1 MSKLSNKTTA
11 ALAVTKAGEIKRL
24 QQSAVAQLAAVCEL
38 EGKVAGY
45 AIMAGITLLRVKA
58 SLDHGE
64 WMPWQRAV
72 REIPTTGRNLPSLAM
87 CQFYMRLAEVFLA
100 KTKAPLPPLLAMAGD
115 TLSLELP
122 GGGDTAAFVEKL
134 TAFVGDQSLNDLLDR
149 YKIKERQVPQGAAGT
164 GGNLG
169 GSSAPAPAPSPVEQL
184 EIERKTARTWYQQ
197 QVFVWKENF
206 IRARSFKHLPD
217 EATTDGELTLPQ
229 FIQLLDETKKAAEA
243 EAKAR
248 ARSAR

>member
-1 MSKLSNKTTA
+1 MSKLSTKATA

-24 QQSAVAQLAAVCEL
+24 QQGAVAQLAAVCEL

-45 AIMAGITLLRVKA
+45 AIMAGITLMRVKA

-64 WMPWQRAV
+64 WMPWLRQIR
-72 REIPTTGRNLPSLAM
+72 TTGANLPSIRQSDYYMALAN
-87 CQFYMRLAEVFLA
+87 VFLA

-115 TLSLELP
+115 TLSLEMP
-122 GGGDTAAFVEKL
+122 GGGDSAAFVEKL
-134 TAFVGDQSLNDLLDR
+134 TDFVGDQSLNDLLDR
-149 YKIKERQVPQGAAGT
+149 YKIKERQVPQGSAGA

-169 GSSAPAPAPSPVEQL
+169 RGSAEPQPSPVEQL
-184 EIERKTARTWYQQ
+184 AAERTKARTWYQQ

-206 IRARSFKHLPD
+206 VRARSFKHLPD
-217 EATTDGELTLPQ
+217 EATQDGELTLPQ

-248 ARSAR
+248 AKSAK

>member
-1 MSKLSNKTTA
+1 MSKLSNKATA
-11 ALAVTKAGEIKRL
+11 ALAVTKAGEIKSL
-24 QQSAVAQLAAVCEL
+24 QQSAVAQLAAVAQL
-38 EGKVAGY
+38 EGRVAGY
-45 AIMAGITLLRVKA
+45 AIMAGITLKRVKL
-58 SLDHGE
+58 SLAHGE
-64 WMPWQRAV
+64 FRAWQDQIRTSGAH
-72 REIPTTGRNLPSLAM
+72 LPSVRM
-87 CQFYMRLAEVFLA
+87 CDYYQRLAEVFLA
-100 KTKAPLPPLLAMAGD
+100 KTKAPLPPLLTLPGD

-122 GGGDTAAFVEKL
+122 DSGDSRAFVEKL
-134 TAFVGDQSLNDLLDR
+134 TTFVGDQSLNDLLDR
-149 YKIKERQVPQGAAGT
+149 YKIKERQVPQGSAGA

-169 GSSAPAPAPSPVEQL
+169 RGSAEPQPSPVEQL

-217 EATTDGELTLPQ
+217 EATQDGELTLPQ

-248 ARSAR
+248 ARK